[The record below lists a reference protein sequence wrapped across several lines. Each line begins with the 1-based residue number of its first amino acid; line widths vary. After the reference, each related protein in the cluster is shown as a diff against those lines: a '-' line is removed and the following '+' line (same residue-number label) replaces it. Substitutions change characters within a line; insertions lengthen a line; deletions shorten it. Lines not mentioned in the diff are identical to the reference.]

1 MAYDPLSRSVSTS
14 GGQHERSVSTSGRS
28 ARAGRQHERAVSGN
42 GDGVLGVCPS

>member
-14 GGQHERSVSTSGRS
+14 GRS
-28 ARAGRQHERAVSGN
+28 ARAVGQHERAVSGN